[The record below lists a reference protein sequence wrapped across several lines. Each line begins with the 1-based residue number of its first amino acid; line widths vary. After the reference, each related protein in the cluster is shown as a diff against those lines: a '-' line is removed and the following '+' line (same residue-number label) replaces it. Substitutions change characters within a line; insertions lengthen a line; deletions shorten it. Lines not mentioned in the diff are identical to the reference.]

1 MFRARRGGRGVVG
14 PRVRHALRLLAD
26 GRCAEAG
33 EQFGQLADRA
43 RDNGNHLRSAHL
55 AEQAARAFLEAG
67 AGDKAAFRAREA
79 VQQFIA
85 GRRPSRAVRALRSVV
100 MALRSGGFQAQAD
113 ALEQDAQARLAE
125 VGLSL
130 ATVPAESVPQPRGH
144 LPPACPHC
152 GGPLRADEADWI
164 DSTTA
169 ECPYCG
175 SAVQIRSQS
184 A

>member
-1 MFRARRGGRGVVG
+1 MFRARRGGRSVVG

-43 RDNGNHLRSAHL
+43 LDNGSHLRSAHL
-55 AEQAARAFLEAG
+55 AEQSARAFLEAG

-85 GRRPSRAVRALRSVV
+85 GRRPSRAVRALRSAI
-100 MALRSGGFQAQAD
+100 MALRLGGFQAQAD

-130 ATVPAESVPQPRGH
+130 GNVPAEPAPQPQGH

-175 SAVQIRSQS
+175 SAVQTRSQS

>member
-1 MFRARRGGRGVVG
+1 MFRARRTGRSVVG

-26 GRCAEAG
+26 GRCADAG

-43 RDNGNHLRSAHL
+43 YDNGNHLRSAHL

-67 AGDKAAFRAREA
+67 AGDKAAFRARQA

-85 GRRPSRAVRALRSVV
+85 GRRPARAVRALRSAIT
-100 MALRSGGFQAQAD
+100 ALRSGGFQAQAA
-113 ALEQDAQARLAE
+113 ALEQDAQARMAE

-130 ATVPAESVPQPRGH
+130 DSVPAEPAPQPRGH
-144 LPPACPHC
+144 LPPACPQC

-164 DSTTA
+164 DATSA

-175 SAVQIRSQS
+175 SAVQTRP
-184 A
+184 

>member
-1 MFRARRGGRGVVG
+1 MFRARPVGRRVVG

-33 EQFGQLADRA
+33 ELFGQLADRA

-55 AEQAARAFLEAG
+55 AEQAERAFLEAG

-85 GRRPSRAVRALRSVV
+85 ARRPARAVRALRYAIT
-100 MALRSGGFQAQAD
+100 ALRSSGFQAQAA
-113 ALEQDAQARLAE
+113 ALEQDAEARLAE

-130 ATVPAESVPQPRGH
+130 ANVPAESVPQPHGQ

-152 GGPLRADEADWI
+152 GGPLRTDEADWI
-164 DSTTA
+164 DSTSA

-175 SAVQIRSQS
+175 SAVQTRSQS
-184 A
+184 T

>member
-1 MFRARRGGRGVVG
+1 MFRARRAGRGVVG

-55 AEQAARAFLEAG
+55 AEQAARAFMEAD
-67 AGDKAAFRAREA
+67 AGDKAAFRARQA

-85 GRRPSRAVRALRSVV
+85 GRRPARAVRALRAAIT
-100 MALRSGGFQAQAD
+100 ALRSGGFQAQAA
-113 ALEQDAQARLAE
+113 ALEQDAQARMAE

-130 ATVPAESVPQPRGH
+130 ASVPPEPAPQPRGH

-152 GGPLRADEADWI
+152 GGPLRTDEADWI
-164 DSTTA
+164 DSTSA

-175 SAVQIRSQS
+175 SAVQTRPPST
-184 A
+184 